1 MILGLD
7 FDNTIV
13 SYDGVFFEA
22 AVEQKLLPAGP
33 ALTKEALRNLLRE
46 QDREDDW
53 TRLQGFV
60 YGPRMSLARPYP
72 GAKEFL
78 TRCRAEKV
86 AASIISHRTRTPYLG
101 PKYDLFAAARDWLKK
116 QGIGDLVPAER
127 IFFEET
133 KQAKLSRIASEGCT
147 HFVDDLPEFLA
158 EPSFPSKP
166 RRILFD
172 PASRHQN
179 EKRFERAASWEALAQ
194 SLLSES
200 QGPA

>member
-13 SYDGVFFEA
+13 CYDGVFFAA
-22 AVEQKLLPAGP
+22 AVEQGLLPAGP

-46 QDREDDW
+46 QGREDDW

-60 YGPRMSLARPYP
+60 YGPRMSLAKPYP

-78 TRCRAEKV
+78 GRRKKEGAIV
-86 AASIISHRTRTPYLG
+86 SIISHRTRTPYLG
-101 PKYDLFAAARDWLKK
+101 PKYDLFEAARGWLEANGFDELLPK
-116 QGIGDLVPAER
+116 ER
-127 IFFEET
+127 LFFEET
-133 KQAKLSRIASEGCT
+133 KQAKLDRIGSARCT

-158 EPSFPSKP
+158 EPGFPAAT

-172 PASRHQN
+172 PACRHEKEMRFGRVAAWDELENALSRD
-179 EKRFERAASWEALAQ
+179 
-194 SLLSES
+194 
-200 QGPA
+200 